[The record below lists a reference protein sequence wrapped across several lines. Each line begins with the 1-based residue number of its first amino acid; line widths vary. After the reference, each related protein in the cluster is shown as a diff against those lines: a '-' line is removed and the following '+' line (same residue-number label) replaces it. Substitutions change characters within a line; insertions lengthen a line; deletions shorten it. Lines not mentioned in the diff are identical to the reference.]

1 MLKKIRCILYHLF
14 KIRFTAQITSMGIVN
29 IGKNVK
35 LITEVDSTIKL
46 GSNVSLKDN
55 TVIYAKKGAS
65 IIIGNNTSTGHDTEI
80 SANKSITIGSDV
92 IMAANTYITDS
103 NHGYLVRGIPFR
115 EQPMET
121 GSVEVG
127 NNVWLGRNAMI
138 LKDSKVGS
146 DTVVAAGA
154 VVTKCFPENIIL
166 GGVPAKVIKSIY
178 V

>member
-1 MLKKIRCILYHLF
+1 MKVKFRRNVISIGRVNLGSGVKIVVEANAYIKF
-14 KIRFTAQITSMGIVN
+14 GD
-29 IGKNVK
+29 NV
-35 LITEVDSTIKL
+35 TIK
-46 GSNVSLKDN
+46 NN
-55 TVIYAKKGAS
+55 TTIYAKKNS
-65 IIIGNNTSTGHDTEI
+65 KITFGNNTSTGHDTEI

-92 IMAANTYITDS
+92 IMGANTYITDS
-103 NHGYLVRGIPFR
+103 NHGYSMTGIPFR
-115 EQPMET
+115 EQPMEI
-121 GSVEVG
+121 GSVEIG

-138 LKDSKVGS
+138 LKGSNVGS